1 MDMRHKM
8 TTGNLSP
15 VRLLQMENNH
25 LKAENRELKD
35 ELLKLRSAFSALRTL
50 QEVSMSIDVNT
61 DVLSLVGRILE
72 SCLATIG
79 SKDGSL
85 MLVDEETEELAFV
98 VVQGEAKER
107 LTGHRI
113 PLGQGIAGWVA
124 KNARNVIVPN
134 VNVDPRFS
142 SAVDK
147 EFQFKTRSLLCVPMV
162 TNGKVLGVIQAIN
175 KTNEREFDDDDLTL
189 LAVVAQLAATAIVK
203 AEEIIMAEAEDEAD

>member
-1 MDMRHKM
+1 MDMQRKM
-8 TTGNLSP
+8 TTGNLNP
-15 VRLLQMENNH
+15 LRLLQMENNH
-25 LKAENRELKD
+25 LKAENRDLKD
-35 ELLKLRSAFSALRTL
+35 ELAKLRNAFSALRTL
-50 QEVSMSIDVNT
+50 QEVTMSIDANT
-61 DVLSLVGRILE
+61 DVLGLVGRILE

-79 SKDGSL
+79 SNDGSL

-98 VVQGEAKER
+98 VVQGQAKDR

-113 PLGQGIAGWVA
+113 PLGTGIAGWVA

-142 SAVDK
+142 STVDQ

-162 TNGKVLGVIQAIN
+162 ASGKVLGVIQAIN

-189 LAVVAQLAATAIVK
+189 LALVAQLAASAIIK
-203 AEEIIMAEAEDEAD
+203 AEEVILAADTDE